1 MHHTGDDLPVPR
13 YLMAGILWFFVL
25 MVRTQM
31 MCVFAALA
39 AGNATGRSATYI
51 CMAMAKA

>member
-1 MHHTGDDLPVPR
+1 
-13 YLMAGILWFFVL
+13 MARFLWFFVL

>member
-1 MHHTGDDLPVPR
+1 
-13 YLMAGILWFFVL
+13 MARFLWFFAL

-39 AGNATGRSATYI
+39 AGNATGGSATYI
-51 CMAMAKA
+51 CMAKA